1 MRKDREDSICPSV
14 PCGYLLAL
22 DDGDFHCC
30 RSMLQNCETARC
42 GTFIDHR
49 SYHGHRIKQTL
60 TFDVFYLV
68 RVVKG
73 SKEMISTKFGQ
84 RKGKLPN
91 NKSICVSE

>member
-22 DDGDFHCC
+22 DDGDFHYCC

-49 SYHGHRIKQTL
+49 DHTMVTVL